1 MSEEN
6 KSKSDWSK
14 RDIGA
19 LWRRDGKNQKFLS
32 GKITIG
38 EFGEEKEIQIVVF
51 KNKFKEKDNQP
62 DFRIYED
69 TPMEKKPSPPVDN
82 SVKEEEGDDD
92 LPDILQ

>member
-51 KNKFKEKDNQP
+51 KNRFKEKDNQP

-69 TPMEKKPSPPVDN
+69 MPMEKKSSASVDN